1 MQTARTPKIPGP
13 DHPIVVTRSGDR
25 VLVKAAGRIVVD
37 TRAAL
42 LLQEASYPAV
52 YYLPRKDADMTLL
65 SKTDHATYC
74 PYKGE
79 CSYYSIAAGGE
90 PLQERGLDLR
100 IALSVGN
107 GNQRTPGLLSR
118 PRRLDRHQSVNL
130 GAATITDPRL
140 SAPSPQ
146 RRRSQRLTGS
156 EYSPA
161 TRAPSSP
168 AIRITAANSK
178 GTAPMGL
185 PAATKNPKPVNTT
198 NMWVK

>member
-79 CSYYSIAAGGE
+79 CSYYSIAAGGDRSKNAVWTYE
-90 PLQERGLDLR
+90 SPYP
-100 IALSVGN
+100 SVMEIKEHLAFY
-107 GNQRTPGLLSR
+107 P
-118 PRRLDRHQSVNL
+118 DRVDSIDIN
-130 GAATITDPRL
+130 
-140 SAPSPQ
+140 
-146 RRRSQRLTGS
+146 RS
-156 EYSPA
+156 
-161 TRAPSSP
+161 
-168 AIRITAANSK
+168 I
-178 GTAPMGL
+178 
-185 PAATKNPKPVNTT
+185 
-198 NMWVK
+198 